1 MAVEGVEMGKAVR
14 GEVVWA
20 DHQNKPDVAVNIVR
34 RWYDQD
40 GVDAIFGIGNSGI
53 ERGRGAMTALSAWY
67 GLKVSRGLYA

>member
-1 MAVEGVEMGKAVR
+1 
-14 GEVVWA
+14 
-20 DHQNKPDVAVNIVR
+20 VNIVR